1 MTVDSLLKKLENGEK
16 VTTPKNGAL
25 ITVLQATIDNT
36 YSKFSINVDVND
48 KMMTF
53 ERVGDF
59 EYKAQ
64 AE

>member
-16 VTTPKNGAL
+16 VTTPKNGVL
-25 ITVLQATIDNT
+25 LTVLKATIDST

-59 EYKAQ
+59 EYKAE
-64 AE
+64 A